1 MSSRERTEAMQEA
14 RLLAELKHPYI
25 VAFRESWC
33 EEGRL
38 CIVMDYAENGDLQQR
53 IVKQKRSGQYF
64 AESQVVRWLTN
75 AVLAIKHLHDR
86 KILHRD
92 IKSSNFFLTADGR
105 IRIGDFGIAKELGAT
120 DAMARTAIGTPYYL
134 APEICKERP
143 YSWSADMWSLGVV
156 IYELCAL
163 RVPYDA
169 PNIRALAQ
177 RIVSTEPARL
187 PSAYSEEL
195 KNLILSLLQKDP
207 NKRPSAAVL
216 LGNGLIQ
223 NEIKIML
230 MEEQQKKL
238 IAKQAAAMQQ
248 AANPTPVQPSSNPQ
262 VPSRRPSDASLQQYP
277 VRSSSQQPGSRAPS
291 PLPSQP
297 SVPSQVPSR
306 RPSDASLQQL
316 PVRSSSQHRAPSP
329 HPSQPPSSRPSFGG
343 PQGGAVLPPNG
354 YRQPSPG
361 PVAVPRQSSS
371 SSFHQ
376 PQQPMVRNNSSSN
389 NPYAPRDP
397 SVIGNGNAPSAAGG
411 VRAPSP
417 YSARGPSPY
426 SARGM
431 TPPVR
436 QLSPTPYS
444 REPTPGS
451 AGMGARPSIGMRV
464 APPSSRNPAPVYR
477 PSGVNA
483 GYHNGANPAR
493 GY

>member
-316 PVRSSSQHRAPSP
+316 LFAAPPNTELPPPIPANHQAHALPSVDLRVVLFFLQMVTANPRLAQLQFQDSLLHPLSINRSSPWLETILLLIIHTLPATPLLLVMEMLLQLLEAFVHLPLIP
-329 HPSQPPSSRPSFGG
+329 LVDLHLILP
-343 PQGGAVLPPNG
+343 AV
-354 YRQPSPG
+354 
-361 PVAVPRQSSS
+361 
-371 SSFHQ
+371 
-376 PQQPMVRNNSSSN
+376 
-389 NPYAPRDP
+389 
-397 SVIGNGNAPSAAGG
+397 
-411 VRAPSP
+411 
-417 YSARGPSPY
+417 
-426 SARGM
+426 
-431 TPPVR
+431 
-436 QLSPTPYS
+436 
-444 REPTPGS
+444 
-451 AGMGARPSIGMRV
+451 
-464 APPSSRNPAPVYR
+464 
-477 PSGVNA
+477 
-483 GYHNGANPAR
+483 
-493 GY
+493 